1 MVKRFGTVAVGGTF
15 DLFHKGHF
23 SLLLKA
29 FEVGEFVLVGLS
41 SDEFVRRVQKP
52 HTIAPYSER
61 LKALNCFLKENCL
74 SERSEI
80 IPLFDSYGLTLTDE
94 RIEAIVVSE
103 ETELQAEK
111 INKKRESIG
120 LSALPV
126 VIVKMVLS
134 EDNYPISSTR
144 IWFEEIDREGNL
156 L

>member
-1 MVKRFGTVAVGGTF
+1 MGKRFGTVAVGGTF

-23 SLLLKA
+23 SLLVKA
-29 FEVGEFVLVGLS
+29 FEVGDFVLVGLT
-41 SDEFVRRVQKP
+41 SDEFVQKVQKP
-52 HTIAPYSER
+52 HTIAPYSQR
-61 LKALNCFLKENCL
+61 LKALNEFLKQNGL
-74 SERSEI
+74 FERAEI
-80 IPLFDSYGLTLTDE
+80 IPLFDAYGLTLTDH

-103 ETELQAEK
+103 ETAPQAKK
-111 INKKRESIG
+111 INKKRVTIG